1 MKKILFAAALSAAC
15 GMAAAQGYAGAVA
28 GLTKANMDCHG
39 NTCDDS
45 NTGVKVYGGWEVNPN
60 ISVEVGYIHF
70 GKAKIEYKNSTATAD
85 IKTSAFVVTGAFRF
99 PIAAQVTGVGRLG
112 LARVKA
118 KYTSDVP
125 GVESDSTSATKL
137 YTGLGLE
144 YAIAKTIKLVGA
156 FDMTGADLEIGG
168 RSESNTV
175 FLLGGGVQASF

>member
-15 GMAAAQGYAGAVA
+15 GLASAQGYAGAVA
-28 GLTKANMDCHG
+28 GLAKTNMDCHG
-39 NTCDDS
+39 NDCDDS
-45 NTGVKVYGGWEVNPN
+45 STGVKAYGGYEVNPN
-60 ISVEVGYIHF
+60 ISVEVGYINF
-70 GKAKIEYKNSTATAD
+70 GKAKIKSKSGTDIAD
-85 IKTSAFVVTGAFRF
+85 IKSSALVVTSAFRF

-118 KYTSDVP
+118 KYSSDMP

-144 YAIAKTIKLVGA
+144 YAIAKNIKLVGA
-156 FDMTGADLEIGG
+156 FDMTGADVEIGG

-175 FLLGGGVQASF
+175 FLLGGGVQAGF